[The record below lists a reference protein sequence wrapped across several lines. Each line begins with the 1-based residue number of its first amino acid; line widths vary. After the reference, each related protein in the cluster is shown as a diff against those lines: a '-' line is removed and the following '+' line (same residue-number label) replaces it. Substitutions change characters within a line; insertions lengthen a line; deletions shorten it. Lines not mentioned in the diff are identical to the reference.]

1 MAEGRTH
8 LPCSLLR
15 FQLGNLG
22 RHEKIAGAHEGG
34 IVMAD
39 SPNLSEETT
48 DHDEGECGVGGCS
61 RPLVLEGSVL
71 HRLRLLWGG
80 T

>member
-1 MAEGRTH
+1 
-8 LPCSLLR
+8 
-15 FQLGNLG
+15 
-22 RHEKIAGAHEGG
+22 
-34 IVMAD
+34 MAD

-48 DHDEGECGVGGCS
+48 DQGVTQDEWSECGVGGCS

>member
-1 MAEGRTH
+1 M
-8 LPCSLLR
+8 
-15 FQLGNLG
+15 
-22 RHEKIAGAHEGG
+22 
-34 IVMAD
+34 MAD

-48 DHDEGECGVGGCS
+48 DHDEWGECGAGGCS